1 MFKQIKSN
9 IENAIQTLKQGKPVV
24 VLDDYDREN
33 EGDLILPGQK
43 ATEANIAFML
53 KHTSGIICLAMDSK
67 KACQLNLT
75 PMVAADQN
83 NSTFTTPFTITIE
96 AKEGVTTGIS
106 AKDRAHTIQVASKVD
121 AKAEELARPGHI
133 FPLIAN
139 DKGVLGRN
147 GHTEATVDLMKLSGF
162 NSAGVLCELMNK
174 DGTMMKAPQLEA
186 FAKKYDLPLLTIAEI
201 YQYRLATEIFIEK
214 AASSIILFDHVGELE
229 MTVYR
234 DKFNGEEVVVLS
246 KATDSEKPL
255 VRMHSSC
262 ITGDLFG
269 SLRCDCQAQL
279 RKAMQMVSQEGGY
292 LIYLDQEGRG
302 IGLINKL
309 KAYNLQMHQNM
320 DTIEANVALGLPVDA
335 RKYDLAIQVLK
346 YNKIDN
352 CRLISNNPKK
362 ISALE
367 TVGIQAEAVAYEAFV
382 NSHNKSYLMTKK
394 NKMKHTIK
402 GI

>member
-1 MFKQIKSN
+1 MFKQIKHN
-9 IENAIQTLKQGKPVV
+9 VENAINALKQGKPVV

-43 ATEANIAFML
+43 ATEENIAFML
-53 KHTSGIICLAMDSK
+53 KHTSGIICLSMDSTQATK
-67 KACQLNLT
+67 LNLS
-75 PMVAADQN
+75 PMVAADKN
-83 NSTFTTPFTITIE
+83 NSTFSTPFTVTIE
-96 AKEGVTTGIS
+96 AKEGVTTGVS
-106 AKDRAHTIQVASKVD
+106 AKDRAHTIQVASNPNATAD
-121 AKAEELARPGHI
+121 ELARPGHI

-147 GHTEATVDLMKLSGF
+147 GHTEAAVDLMKLSGF

-174 DGTMMKAPQLEA
+174 DGSMMKAQQLEE
-186 FAKKYDLPLLTIAEI
+186 FAKKYGLPLLTIAEL

-214 AASSIILFDHVGELE
+214 SASSIIPFDHVGELE

-234 DKFNGEEVVVLS
+234 DKFNNEEVVVLS
-246 KATDSEKPL
+246 KPYKGNQPL

-279 RKAMQMVSQEGGY
+279 RKAMQMINEEGGY
-292 LIYLDQEGRG
+292 LIYLNQEGRG
-302 IGLINKL
+302 IGLTNKL

-320 DTIEANVALGLPVDA
+320 DTIEANVALGLPIDA

-362 ISALE
+362 INALE
-367 TVGIQAEAVAYEAFV
+367 TAGIHAEPVACEAFV

-394 NKMKHTIK
+394 NKMKHMIK

>member
-24 VLDDYDREN
+24 ILDDYDREN

-53 KHTSGIICLAMDSK
+53 EHTSGIICLAMDSK

-75 PMVAADQN
+75 PMVAAGQN
-83 NSTFTTPFTITIE
+83 NSTFNTPFTVTIE
-96 AKEGVTTGIS
+96 AKEGVTTGVS

-133 FPLIAN
+133 FPLITN

-147 GHTEATVDLMKLSGF
+147 GHTEATVDLMKLSGL

-186 FAKKYDLPLLTIAEI
+186 FTKKYDLPLLTIAEI

-234 DKFNGEEVVVLS
+234 DKFNGEKVVVLS
-246 KATDSEKPL
+246 KAADSKKPL
-255 VRMHSSC
+255 VRIHSSC

-279 RKAMQMVSQEGGY
+279 RKSIQMVSQEGGY

-346 YNKIDN
+346 YNKVNN

-362 ISALE
+362 IAALK
-367 TVGIQAEAVAYEAFV
+367 TVGIQAETVAYEAFV

>member
-9 IENAIQTLKQGKPVV
+9 IENAIKTLKQGKPVV

-53 KHTSGIICLAMDSK
+53 EHTSGIICLAMDSK

-75 PMVAADQN
+75 LMVAADQN
-83 NSTFTTPFTITIE
+83 NSTFTTPFTVTIE

-121 AKAEELARPGHI
+121 AKAGELARPGHI

-186 FAKKYDLPLLTIAEI
+186 FAKKYDLPLLTIADI

-255 VRMHSSC
+255 VRIHSSC

-292 LIYLDQEGRG
+292 IIYLDQEGRG

-362 ISALE
+362 IAALE

-394 NKMKHTIK
+394 DKMKHTIK

>member
-1 MFKQIKSN
+1 MFKQIKEN
-9 IENAIQTLKQGKPVV
+9 IENAIQALKQGTPVV

-33 EGDLILPGQK
+33 EGDLILPGEK

-53 KHTSGIICLAMDSK
+53 EYTSGIVCLAMDSK
-67 KACQLNLT
+67 KAKQLNLT

-96 AKEGVTTGIS
+96 AKEGVTTGVS
-106 AKDRAHTIQVASKVD
+106 AKDRAHTIQVASKAD

-174 DGTMMKAPQLEA
+174 DGTMMKAPELEA
-186 FAKKYDLPLLTIAEI
+186 FAKKYNLPLLTIAEL
-201 YQYRLATEIFIEK
+201 YQYRLATEIFVSRLVGTTIPFK
-214 AASSIILFDHVGELE
+214 NIGELE
-229 MTVYR
+229 MSVYR
-234 DKFNGEEVVVLS
+234 DNFSNEEVVVLS
-246 KATDSEKPL
+246 KAYQGETPF

-262 ITGDLFG
+262 LTGDIFG
-269 SLRCDCQAQL
+269 SLRCDCQDQL
-279 RKAMQMVSQEGGY
+279 QKGIEMIAQEGGFF
-292 LIYLDQEGRG
+292 IYLNQEGRG
-302 IGLINKL
+302 IGLTNKL
-309 KAYNLQMHQNM
+309 KAYNLQMHENM
-320 DTIEANVALGLPVDA
+320 DTIEANLALGLPSDA

-346 YNKIDN
+346 YNKVN
-352 CRLISNNPKK
+352 KCKLISNNPEKLA
-362 ISALE
+362 ALRN
-367 TVGIQAEAVAYEAFV
+367 VDIDAEPVYCEAFV
-382 NSHNKSYLMTKK
+382 NSHNRNYLITKK
-394 NKMKHTIK
+394 NKAKHTIK

>member
-1 MFKQIKSN
+1 MFEQIKRN
-9 IENAIQTLKQGKPVV
+9 VENAVNALKQGKPVV

-33 EGDLILPGQK
+33 EGDLILPGEM
-43 ATEANIAFML
+43 ATEENIAFML
-53 KHTSGIICLAMDSK
+53 EHTSGIVCLSMDSK
-67 KACQLNLT
+67 KASELNLA
-75 PMVAADQN
+75 PMVAADKN
-83 NSTFTTPFTITIE
+83 NSTFSTPFTVTIE
-96 AKEGVTTGIS
+96 AKEGVTTGVS
-106 AKDRAHTIQVASKVD
+106 AKDRAHTIQVASKTN
-121 AKAEELARPGHI
+121 AKADELARPGHI

-174 DGTMMKAPQLEA
+174 DGSMMKTEQLEK
-186 FAKKYDLPLLTIAEI
+186 FAKEHSLPLLTIAEL
-201 YQYRLATEIFIEK
+201 YQYRLATEVFVEK
-214 AASSIILFDHVGELE
+214 SASSTIPFDAIGELE
-229 MTVYR
+229 MTVYK
-234 DKFNGEEVVVLS
+234 DKFNNEEVVVLS
-246 KATDSEKPL
+246 KPYRGSTPL

-279 RKAMQMVSQEGGY
+279 KMAMQMISKEGGY

-302 IGLINKL
+302 IGLTNKL
-309 KAYNLQMHQNM
+309 KAYNLQMNENM

-346 YNKIDN
+346 YNNISK

-362 ISALE
+362 IHSLE
-367 TVGIQAEAVAYEAFV
+367 TVGIHAEPVACDAFI
-382 NSHNKSYLMTKK
+382 NSHNKDYLITKK
-394 NKMKHTIK
+394 DKMQHTIK

>member
-1 MFKQIKSN
+1 MFKQIKEN
-9 IENAIQTLKQGKPVV
+9 IENAVQALKQGTPVV

-33 EGDLILPGQK
+33 EGDLILPGEK

-53 KHTSGIICLAMDSK
+53 EYTSGIVCLAMDSK
-67 KACQLNLT
+67 KAKQLNLT

-96 AKEGVTTGIS
+96 AKEGVTTGVS
-106 AKDRAHTIQVASKVD
+106 AKDRAHTIQVASKAD

-174 DGTMMKAPQLEA
+174 DGTMMKAPELEA
-186 FAKKYDLPLLTIAEI
+186 FAKKYSLPLLTIAEL
-201 YQYRLATEIFIEK
+201 YQYRLATEIFVSRLVGTTIPFK
-214 AASSIILFDHVGELE
+214 NIGELE
-229 MTVYR
+229 MSVYR
-234 DKFNGEEVVVLS
+234 DNFSNEEVVVLS
-246 KATDSEKPL
+246 KAYQGETPF

-262 ITGDLFG
+262 LTGDIFG
-269 SLRCDCQAQL
+269 SLRCDCQDQL
-279 RKAMQMVSQEGGY
+279 QKGIEMIAQEGGFF
-292 LIYLDQEGRG
+292 IYLNQEGRG
-302 IGLINKL
+302 IGLTNKL
-309 KAYNLQMHQNM
+309 KAYNLQMHENM
-320 DTIEANVALGLPVDA
+320 DTIEANLALGLPSDA

-346 YNKIDN
+346 YNKVN
-352 CRLISNNPKK
+352 KCKLISNNPEKLA
-362 ISALE
+362 ALRN
-367 TVGIQAEAVAYEAFV
+367 VDIDAEPVYCEAFV
-382 NSHNKSYLMTKK
+382 NSHNRNYLITKK
-394 NKMKHTIK
+394 NKAKHTIK

>member
-1 MFKQIKSN
+1 MFRQIKEN
-9 IENAIQTLKQGKPVV
+9 IENAIQALKQGTPVV

-33 EGDLILPGQK
+33 EGDLILPGEK

-53 KHTSGIICLAMDSK
+53 EYTSGIVCLAMDSK
-67 KACQLNLT
+67 KAKQLNLT

-96 AKEGVTTGIS
+96 AKEGVTTGVS
-106 AKDRAHTIQVASKVD
+106 AKDRAHTIQVASKAD

-174 DGTMMKAPQLEA
+174 DGTMMKAPELEA
-186 FAKKYDLPLLTIAEI
+186 FAKKYNLPLLTIAEL
-201 YQYRLATEIFIEK
+201 YQYRLATEIFVSRLVGTTIPFK
-214 AASSIILFDHVGELE
+214 NIGELE
-229 MTVYR
+229 MSVYR
-234 DKFNGEEVVVLS
+234 DNFSNEEVVVLS
-246 KATDSEKPL
+246 KAYQGETPF

-262 ITGDLFG
+262 LTGDIFG
-269 SLRCDCQAQL
+269 SLRCDCQDQL
-279 RKAMQMVSQEGGY
+279 QKGIEMIAQEGGFF
-292 LIYLDQEGRG
+292 IYLNQEGRG
-302 IGLINKL
+302 IGLTNKL
-309 KAYNLQMHQNM
+309 KAYNLQMHENM
-320 DTIEANVALGLPVDA
+320 DTIEANLALGLPSDA

-346 YNKIDN
+346 YNKVN
-352 CRLISNNPKK
+352 KCKLISNNPEKLA
-362 ISALE
+362 ALRN
-367 TVGIQAEAVAYEAFV
+367 VDIDAEPVYCEAFV
-382 NSHNKSYLMTKK
+382 NSHNRNYLITKK
-394 NKMKHTIK
+394 NKAKHTIK

>member
-1 MFKQIKSN
+1 MFKQIKEN
-9 IENAIQTLKQGKPVV
+9 IENAIQALKQGTPVV

-33 EGDLILPGQK
+33 EGDLILPGEK

-53 KHTSGIICLAMDSK
+53 EYTSGIVCLAMDSK
-67 KACQLNLT
+67 KAKQLNLT

-96 AKEGVTTGIS
+96 AKEGVTTGVS
-106 AKDRAHTIQVASKVD
+106 AKDRAHTIQVASKAD

-174 DGTMMKAPQLEA
+174 DGTMMKAPELEA
-186 FAKKYDLPLLTIAEI
+186 FAKKYSLPLLTIAEL
-201 YQYRLATEIFIEK
+201 YQYRLATEIFVSRLVGTTIPFK
-214 AASSIILFDHVGELE
+214 NIGELE
-229 MTVYR
+229 MSVYR
-234 DKFNGEEVVVLS
+234 DNFSNEEVVVLS
-246 KATDSEKPL
+246 KAYQGETPF

-262 ITGDLFG
+262 LTGDIFG
-269 SLRCDCQAQL
+269 SLRCDCQDQL
-279 RKAMQMVSQEGGY
+279 QKGIEMIAQEGGFF
-292 LIYLDQEGRG
+292 IYLNQEGRG
-302 IGLINKL
+302 IGLTNKL
-309 KAYNLQMHQNM
+309 KAYNLQMHENM
-320 DTIEANVALGLPVDA
+320 DTIEANLALGLPSDA

-346 YNKIDN
+346 YNKVN
-352 CRLISNNPKK
+352 KCKLISNNPEKLA
-362 ISALE
+362 ALRN
-367 TVGIQAEAVAYEAFV
+367 VDIDAEPVYCEAFV
-382 NSHNKSYLMTKK
+382 NSHNRNYLITKK
-394 NKMKHTIK
+394 NKAKHIIK

>member
-24 VLDDYDREN
+24 ILDDYDREN

-53 KHTSGIICLAMDSK
+53 EHTSGIICLAMDSK

-75 PMVAADQN
+75 PMVAAGQN
-83 NSTFTTPFTITIE
+83 NSTFNTPFTVTIE
-96 AKEGVTTGIS
+96 AKEGVTTGVS

-186 FAKKYDLPLLTIAEI
+186 FTKKYDLPLLTIAEI

-234 DKFNGEEVVVLS
+234 DKFNGEKVVVLS
-246 KATDSEKPL
+246 KATDSKKPL
-255 VRMHSSC
+255 VRIHSSC

-279 RKAMQMVSQEGGY
+279 RKSIQMVSQEGGY

-346 YNKIDN
+346 YNKVNN

-362 ISALE
+362 IAALE
-367 TVGIQAEAVAYEAFV
+367 TVGIQAETVAYEAFV

>member
-1 MFKQIKSN
+1 MFEQVKNN
-9 IENAIQTLKQGKPVV
+9 ITKAIQALKSGKPVV

-33 EGDLILPGQK
+33 EGDLILPGQMT
-43 ATEANIAFML
+43 TEQNIAFML
-53 KHTSGIICLAMDSK
+53 EHTSGIICLAMDSK
-67 KACQLNLT
+67 QAKKLNLT

-83 NSTFTTPFTITIE
+83 NSTFSTPFTVTIE
-96 AKEGVTTGIS
+96 AKEGVTTGVS
-106 AKDRAHTIQVASKVD
+106 AKDRAHTIQVASAPE
-121 AKAEELARPGHI
+121 AKAEDLARPGHI

-162 NSAGVLCELMNK
+162 NSTGVLCELMNK
-174 DGTMMKAPQLEA
+174 DGSMMKAKDIENFTQMHS
-186 FAKKYDLPLLTIAEI
+186 LPVLTIAEL

-214 AASSIILFDHVGELE
+214 TASSSIPFVDVGELE
-229 MTVYR
+229 ISVYK
-234 DKFNGEEVVVLS
+234 DKFNSDEVVVLS
-246 KATDSEKPL
+246 KPYQGDKPL

-279 RKAMQMVSQEGGY
+279 KKAMQMINEEGGY
-292 LIYLDQEGRG
+292 LIYLNQEGRG
-302 IGLINKL
+302 IGLTNKL
-309 KAYNLQMHQNM
+309 KAYNLQINDNM
-320 DTIEANVALGLPVDA
+320 DTIEANLALGLPVDA

-346 YNKIDN
+346 YNKIDK

-362 ISALE
+362 VNALRM
-367 TVGIQAEAVAYEAFV
+367 VGIETEPVACEAFV
-382 NSHNKSYLMTKK
+382 NSHNKDYLITKK
-394 NKMKHTIK
+394 NKMKHTIR

>member
-1 MFKQIKSN
+1 MFRQIKEN
-9 IENAIQTLKQGKPVV
+9 IENAIQALKQGTPVV

-33 EGDLILPGQK
+33 EGDLILPGEK

-53 KHTSGIICLAMDSK
+53 EYTSGIVCLAMDSK
-67 KACQLNLT
+67 KAKQLNLT

-96 AKEGVTTGIS
+96 AKEGVTTGVS
-106 AKDRAHTIQVASKVD
+106 AKDRAHTIQVASKAD

-174 DGTMMKAPQLEA
+174 DGTMMKAPELEA
-186 FAKKYDLPLLTIAEI
+186 FAKKYNLPLLTIAEL
-201 YQYRLATEIFIEK
+201 YQYRLATEIFVSHLVGTTIPFK
-214 AASSIILFDHVGELE
+214 NIGELE
-229 MTVYR
+229 MSVYR
-234 DKFNGEEVVVLS
+234 DNFSNEEVVVLS
-246 KATDSEKPL
+246 KAYQGETPF

-262 ITGDLFG
+262 LTGDIFG
-269 SLRCDCQAQL
+269 SLRCDCQDQL
-279 RKAMQMVSQEGGY
+279 QKGIEMIAQEGGFF
-292 LIYLDQEGRG
+292 IYLNQEGRG
-302 IGLINKL
+302 IGLTNKL
-309 KAYNLQMHQNM
+309 KAYNLQMHENM
-320 DTIEANVALGLPVDA
+320 DTIEANLALGLPSDA

-346 YNKIDN
+346 YNKVN
-352 CRLISNNPKK
+352 KCKLISNNPEKLA
-362 ISALE
+362 ALRN
-367 TVGIQAEAVAYEAFV
+367 VDIDAEPVYCEAFV
-382 NSHNKSYLMTKK
+382 NSHNRNYLITKK
-394 NKMKHTIK
+394 NKAKHTIK

>member
-1 MFKQIKSN
+1 MFKQIKEN
-9 IENAIQTLKQGKPVV
+9 IENAIQALKQGTPVV

-33 EGDLILPGQK
+33 EGDLILPGEK

-53 KHTSGIICLAMDSK
+53 EYTSGIVCLAMDSK
-67 KACQLNLT
+67 KAKQLNLT

-96 AKEGVTTGIS
+96 AKEGVTTGVS
-106 AKDRAHTIQVASKVD
+106 AKDRAHTIQVASKAD

-174 DGTMMKAPQLEA
+174 DGTMMKAPELEA
-186 FAKKYDLPLLTIAEI
+186 FAKKYSLPLLTIAEL
-201 YQYRLATEIFIEK
+201 YQYRLATEIFVSRLVGTTIPFK
-214 AASSIILFDHVGELE
+214 NIGELE
-229 MTVYR
+229 MSVYR
-234 DKFNGEEVVVLS
+234 DNFSNEEVVVLS
-246 KATDSEKPL
+246 KAYQGETPF

-262 ITGDLFG
+262 LTGDIFG
-269 SLRCDCQAQL
+269 SLRCDCQDQL
-279 RKAMQMVSQEGGY
+279 QKGIEMIAQEGGFF
-292 LIYLDQEGRG
+292 IYLNQEGRG
-302 IGLINKL
+302 IGLTNKL
-309 KAYNLQMHQNM
+309 KAYNLQMHENM
-320 DTIEANVALGLPVDA
+320 DTIEANLALGLPSDA

-346 YNKIDN
+346 YNKVN
-352 CRLISNNPKK
+352 KCKLISNNPEKLA
-362 ISALE
+362 ALRNVDIDTE
-367 TVGIQAEAVAYEAFV
+367 PVYCEAFV
-382 NSHNKSYLMTKK
+382 NSHNRNYLITKK
-394 NKMKHTIK
+394 NKAKHTIK

>member
-24 VLDDYDREN
+24 ILDDYDREN

-53 KHTSGIICLAMDSK
+53 EHTSGIICLAMHSK

-75 PMVAADQN
+75 PMVAAGQN
-83 NSTFTTPFTITIE
+83 NSTFNTPFTVTIE
-96 AKEGVTTGIS
+96 AKEGVTTGVS

-186 FAKKYDLPLLTIAEI
+186 FTKKYDLPLLTIAEI
-201 YQYRLATEIFIEK
+201 YQYRLATEIFIKK
-214 AASSIILFDHVGELE
+214 AVSSIILFDHVGELE

-234 DKFNGEEVVVLS
+234 DKFNGEKVIVLS

-255 VRMHSSC
+255 VRIHSSC

-269 SLRCDCQAQL
+269 SLRCDCQSQL
-279 RKAMQMVSQEGGY
+279 RKSIQMVSQEGGY
-292 LIYLDQEGRG
+292 IIYLDQEGRG

-346 YNKIDN
+346 YNKVDN

-362 ISALE
+362 IAALE
-367 TVGIQAEAVAYEAFV
+367 TVGIKVEAVAYEAFV

-394 NKMKHTIK
+394 DKMKHTIK

>member
-1 MFKQIKSN
+1 
-9 IENAIQTLKQGKPVV
+9 
-24 VLDDYDREN
+24 
-33 EGDLILPGQK
+33 
-43 ATEANIAFML
+43 
-53 KHTSGIICLAMDSK
+53 
-67 KACQLNLT
+67 
-75 PMVAADQN
+75 
-83 NSTFTTPFTITIE
+83 
-96 AKEGVTTGIS
+96 
-106 AKDRAHTIQVASKVD
+106 
-121 AKAEELARPGHI
+121 
-133 FPLIAN
+133 
-139 DKGVLGRN
+139 
-147 GHTEATVDLMKLSGF
+147 MKLSGF

-186 FAKKYDLPLLTIAEI
+186 FTKKYDLPLLTIAEI

-255 VRMHSSC
+255 VRIHSSC

-335 RKYDLAIQVLK
+335 RKHDLAIQVLK

-367 TVGIQAEAVAYEAFV
+367 TVGIKAEAVAYEAFV